1 VEIRLKRWIYVQ
13 PINYPTVPRGT
24 ERLRLTPSPLHSDD
38 DIGALVTALNEVW
51 TRLTPAPRRLI
62 QKVRRQRPC
71 DGLSSAEWAR
81 ENAGLWRCCL
91 KELAARIG
99 TRVRGWRDKEIDRE
113 PRREAQEERIDKAE
127 KRAGLR
133 NLACGARAPAAH
145 RSLPATCVRQAK
157 EGSNMIRFVGF
168 IVATVAF
175 FTISSIAHAQYDVP
189 ALGTGTKTVEIVIE
203 NATKGQVFS
212 PGVFASHH
220 SGVKLWAE
228 GEPASLGL
236 RLLAEDGNI
245 DPFMYETMKGIGKD
259 FGSTTV
265 IYPIDPGQKQK
276 AVLKV
281 SAEYPLVSGA
291 IMLGMTN
298 DGFLGPQSIDLFKID
313 KPTVFDL
320 YAYDAGTEQNT
331 EKKEDLPALG
341 GLGRPEEKLPIRRH
355 TGIRGDAD
363 APADWGWDVAKPVAR
378 MTVTPK

>member
-1 VEIRLKRWIYVQ
+1 
-13 PINYPTVPRGT
+13 
-24 ERLRLTPSPLHSDD
+24 
-38 DIGALVTALNEVW
+38 
-51 TRLTPAPRRLI
+51 
-62 QKVRRQRPC
+62 
-71 DGLSSAEWAR
+71 
-81 ENAGLWRCCL
+81 
-91 KELAARIG
+91 
-99 TRVRGWRDKEIDRE
+99 
-113 PRREAQEERIDKAE
+113 
-127 KRAGLR
+127 
-133 NLACGARAPAAH
+133 
-145 RSLPATCVRQAK
+145 
-157 EGSNMIRFVGF
+157 
-168 IVATVAF
+168 
-175 FTISSIAHAQYDVP
+175 
-189 ALGTGTKTVEIVIE
+189 
-203 NATKGQVFS
+203 
-212 PGVFASHH
+212 
-220 SGVKLWAE
+220 
-228 GEPASLGL
+228 
-236 RLLAEDGNI
+236 
-245 DPFMYETMKGIGKD
+245 MYETMKGIGKD

>member
-1 VEIRLKRWIYVQ
+1 VL
-13 PINYPTVPRGT
+13 
-24 ERLRLTPSPLHSDD
+24 
-38 DIGALVTALNEVW
+38 
-51 TRLTPAPRRLI
+51 
-62 QKVRRQRPC
+62 
-71 DGLSSAEWAR
+71 
-81 ENAGLWRCCL
+81 
-91 KELAARIG
+91 
-99 TRVRGWRDKEIDRE
+99 
-113 PRREAQEERIDKAE
+113 QE
-127 KRAGLR
+127 
-133 NLACGARAPAAH
+133 
-145 RSLPATCVRQAK
+145 K

-168 IVATVAF
+168 IAATVAF
-175 FTISSIAHAQYDVP
+175 FTISSIAHAQYAEP
-189 ALGTGTKTVEIVIE
+189 ALGTGTRTVEIVIE

-212 PGVFASHH
+212 PGVFASHR

-228 GEPASLGL
+228 GEFASLGL

-265 IYPIDPGQKQK
+265 IYPIDPGQKQN

-298 DGFLGPQSIDLFKID
+298 DGFLGPQSIDMFKID

-331 EKKEDLPALG
+331 EKKEDVPGGFG
-341 GLGRPEEKLPIRRH
+341 GLGRPEEKVPIHRH
-355 TGIRGDAD
+355 PGIRGDAD
-363 APADWGWDVAKPVAR
+363 VPADWGWDVAKPVAR

>member
-1 VEIRLKRWIYVQ
+1 M
-13 PINYPTVPRGT
+13 
-24 ERLRLTPSPLHSDD
+24 
-38 DIGALVTALNEVW
+38 
-51 TRLTPAPRRLI
+51 
-62 QKVRRQRPC
+62 RQ
-71 DGLSSAEWAR
+71 E
-81 ENAGLWRCCL
+81 
-91 KELAARIG
+91 
-99 TRVRGWRDKEIDRE
+99 
-113 PRREAQEERIDKAE
+113 
-127 KRAGLR
+127 
-133 NLACGARAPAAH
+133 
-145 RSLPATCVRQAK
+145 K

-168 IVATVAF
+168 IPATVAF
-175 FTISSIAHAQYDVP
+175 FTMSSIAHAQYNEP

-212 PGVFASHH
+212 PGVFASHR

-298 DGFLGPQSIDLFKID
+298 DGFLNPEPPQHNGHAQTNKVRVSREPVPDTLVETGPR
-313 KPTVFDL
+313 P
-320 YAYDAGTEQNT
+320 AGFPKSTAIH
-331 EKKEDLPALG
+331 PG
-341 GLGRPEEKLPIRRH
+341 GRRQRSPVRFRRGCGRR
-355 TGIRGDAD
+355 
-363 APADWGWDVAKPVAR
+363 
-378 MTVTPK
+378 

>member
-1 VEIRLKRWIYVQ
+1 M
-13 PINYPTVPRGT
+13 
-24 ERLRLTPSPLHSDD
+24 
-38 DIGALVTALNEVW
+38 
-51 TRLTPAPRRLI
+51 
-62 QKVRRQRPC
+62 RQ
-71 DGLSSAEWAR
+71 E
-81 ENAGLWRCCL
+81 
-91 KELAARIG
+91 
-99 TRVRGWRDKEIDRE
+99 
-113 PRREAQEERIDKAE
+113 
-127 KRAGLR
+127 
-133 NLACGARAPAAH
+133 
-145 RSLPATCVRQAK
+145 K

-168 IVATVAF
+168 IPATVAF
-175 FTISSIAHAQYDVP
+175 FTMLSIAHAQYNEP

-203 NATKGQVFS
+203 NATKTQVFS
-212 PGVFASHH
+212 PGVFASHRA
-220 SGVKLWAE
+220 GVKLWAD

-245 DPFMYETMKGIGKD
+245 DPLMYETMKGIGKD

-265 IYPIDPGQKQK
+265 IYPIDPAQKQK

-291 IMLGMTN
+291 IMLGMTD
-298 DGFLGPQSIDLFKID
+298 DGFLGPQGIDLFKID

-341 GLGRPEEKLPIRRH
+341 GLGRPEEKLPIHRH
-355 TGIRGDAD
+355 PGIRGDAD

>member
-1 VEIRLKRWIYVQ
+1 M
-13 PINYPTVPRGT
+13 
-24 ERLRLTPSPLHSDD
+24 
-38 DIGALVTALNEVW
+38 
-51 TRLTPAPRRLI
+51 PAF
-62 QKVRRQRPC
+62 V
-71 DGLSSAEWAR
+71 
-81 ENAGLWRCCL
+81 AG
-91 KELAARIG
+91 
-99 TRVRGWRDKEIDRE
+99 RDKEIDRE
-113 PRREAQEERIDKAE
+113 LRRRETQEKRIDKAD

-133 NLACGARAPAAH
+133 NLACGACVPAAH
-145 RSLPATCVRQAK
+145 RSLPATCVHQVK
-157 EGSNMIRFVGF
+157 EGSKMVRFVGF
-168 IVATVAF
+168 IAATVAF

-203 NATKGQVFS
+203 NATKGQVCS
-212 PGVFASHH
+212 PGVFASHR

-228 GEPASLGL
+228 GESASLGL

-313 KPTVFDL
+313 KLTVFDL

-341 GLGRPEEKLPIRRH
+341 GLGRSEEKL
-355 TGIRGDAD
+355 
-363 APADWGWDVAKPVAR
+363 K
-378 MTVTPK
+378 

>member
-1 VEIRLKRWIYVQ
+1 M
-13 PINYPTVPRGT
+13 
-24 ERLRLTPSPLHSDD
+24 
-38 DIGALVTALNEVW
+38 LVCGGV
-51 TRLTPAPRRLI
+51 
-62 QKVRRQRPC
+62 V
-71 DGLSSAEWAR
+71 
-81 ENAGLWRCCL
+81 L

-113 PRREAQEERIDKAE
+113 LRREAQEERIDKAD

-133 NLACGARAPAAH
+133 NLACGARVPAAH
-145 RSLPATCVRQAK
+145 RSLPATCVHQEK
-157 EGSNMIRFVGF
+157 EGSNMIRFVGL
-168 IVATVAF
+168 IAATVAF
-175 FTISSIAHAQYDVP
+175 FTISSVAYAQYDEP

-212 PGVFASHH
+212 PGVFASHR
-220 SGVKLWAE
+220 SGVTLWAE

-265 IYPIDPGQKQK
+265 MYPIDPGQKQK
-276 AVLKV
+276 AVVKV

-298 DGFLGPQSIDLFKID
+298 DGFLGPQSIDMFKID

-331 EKKEDLPALG
+331 EKKADVPGGFG
-341 GLGRPEEKLPIRRH
+341 GLGRPEEKAPIHRH
-355 TGIRGDAD
+355 PGIRGDAD
-363 APADWGWDVAKPVAR
+363 VPLDWGWDVAKPVAR

>member
-1 VEIRLKRWIYVQ
+1 M
-13 PINYPTVPRGT
+13 
-24 ERLRLTPSPLHSDD
+24 
-38 DIGALVTALNEVW
+38 LVCGGV
-51 TRLTPAPRRLI
+51 
-62 QKVRRQRPC
+62 V
-71 DGLSSAEWAR
+71 
-81 ENAGLWRCCL
+81 L

-99 TRVRGWRDKEIDRE
+99 ARVRGWRDKEIDRE
-113 PRREAQEERIDKAE
+113 LRREAQEERIDKAD
-127 KRAGLR
+127 KREGRASQPRVRSARSGGTPILAGHMH
-133 NLACGARAPAAH
+133 AH
-145 RSLPATCVRQAK
+145 K

-168 IVATVAF
+168 IAATVAF

-212 PGVFASHH
+212 PGVFASHR

-228 GEPASLGL
+228 GELASLGL

-298 DGFLGPQSIDLFKID
+298 DGFLGPQSIDMFKID
-313 KPTVFDL
+313 KSTVFDL

-331 EKKEDLPALG
+331 EKKADVPGGFG
-341 GLGRPEEKLPIRRH
+341 GLGRPEEKVPIQRH
-355 TGIRGDAD
+355 PGIRGDAD
-363 APADWGWDVAKPVAR
+363 VPADWGWDVAKPVAR